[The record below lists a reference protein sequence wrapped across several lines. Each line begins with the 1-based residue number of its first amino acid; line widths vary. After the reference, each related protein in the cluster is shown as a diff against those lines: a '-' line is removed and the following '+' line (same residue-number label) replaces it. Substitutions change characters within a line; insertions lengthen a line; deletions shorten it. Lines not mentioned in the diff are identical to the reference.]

1 MANDLKNDSASLNQV
16 VLIVV
21 KIIIIINNNNNLASK
36 CLFIYV
42 FGRTYV
48 IALLCDNYLRLH

>member
-1 MANDLKNDSASLNQV
+1 MANELKNDSASLNQV
-16 VLIVV
+16 V
-21 KIIIIINNNNNLASK
+21 IIIINDNNNLASK

-48 IALLCDNYLRLH
+48 IAFLCDNYLRLH